1 MKQQINLFLT
11 PLKTKQERFSG
22 RIIVAWSGGVVM
34 LAVAITAFFGWQL
47 QQRKAQL
54 QQLNARTAQ
63 IESSMQ
69 KIKSNTQ
76 VKSVEPLLAQ
86 QLSDLEMLI
95 RQRSALVNVL
105 TQKPE
110 IKNDAQG
117 YAAYF
122 GALGRA
128 HIEGLWLTG
137 ILVKSPGRGL
147 LLQGKSLKPEQV
159 PEYLAH
165 LTQEPPL
172 RGIKFQ
178 IFALQRA
185 VEKET
190 GVLLAEID
198 FTVATDALDVLSEP
212 SE

>member
-22 RIIVAWSGGVVM
+22 RVIVAWSGGMMM

-47 QQRKAQL
+47 QQRKTQL
-54 QQLNARTAQ
+54 EQLSARTTH
-63 IESSMQ
+63 IESTMQ

-76 VKSVEPLLAQ
+76 VKSVDPLLAQ
-86 QLSDLEMLI
+86 QLSDLERLI
-95 RQRSALVNVL
+95 TQRSALVNVL

-110 IKNDAQG
+110 IKYDAQG

-122 GALGRA
+122 AALGRA

-137 ILVKSPGRGL
+137 ILVKSAGRDL

-159 PEYLAH
+159 PEYLAQ
-165 LTQEPPL
+165 LTQEPAL